1 MRLLTVSAI
10 GADRPGIVAGV
21 TGVLVAQGCNLEDTS
36 MTILRGHFTMTMVV
50 SSPVAEAELA
60 DALHDVGAALGL
72 VVDVRALDDAAD
84 IGAAGDEYVVSVHG
98 ADHPGIV
105 HAVAA
110 LLARYEVNITDLTT
124 RLVGKGV
131 GALYVMTL
139 DVEVP
144 EAVRP
149 TDLEAELRRT
159 ADALGV
165 TATLHAADADLL

>member
-1 MRLLTVSAI
+1 MGLLTVSAI
-10 GADRPGIVAGV
+10 GADRPGIVAAV
-21 TGVLVAQGCNLEDTS
+21 TAVLVELGCNLEDTS

-50 SSPVAEAELA
+50 SSPATKANLEAALA
-60 DALHDVGAALGL
+60 TVGEELGL
-72 VVDVRALDDAAD
+72 VIDVRPLDAAAD
-84 IGAAGDEYVVSVHG
+84 VGDGGDEYVVAVHG

-110 LLARYEVNITDLTT
+110 LLARHEVNITDLTT
-124 RLVGKGV
+124 RLVGEGV

-144 EAVRP
+144 AAVRP
-149 TDLEAELRRT
+149 DDLDAELRRT
-159 ADALGV
+159 ATELGV